1 MHFTYTHTHT
11 HTHACTCTHTHT
23 HTHAHAHTHTHTHM
37 HMHTH
42 HHTGEMTCK
51 QQGLRT
57 ACDTLNSA
65 LQQANSNPD
74 PTERYSFSNEITAV
88 RESSQGD
95 PFILSMLDSL
105 PQAPVMGIQS
115 EAGLK
120 ERFKKV
126 KRICKRVAL
135 VSETGG
141 GLGTYALSYIQSLLT
156 ISTWTSSAV
165 DGTPPSRNM
174 DTFNLLSLAD
184 THLSQGSLEGAVQA
198 MNCLE
203 GEPRR
208 VAQDW
213 LRDAR
218 LYLET
223 RQAVTLISQYIAA
236 TSISIVH

>member
-1 MHFTYTHTHT
+1 
-11 HTHACTCTHTHT
+11 
-23 HTHAHAHTHTHTHM
+23 
-37 HMHTH
+37 
-42 HHTGEMTCK
+42 MTRK

-88 RESSQGD
+88 RESSQSD

-120 ERFKKV
+120 ERFKVV

-135 VSETGG
+135 VPETGG

-218 LYLET
+218 LYL
-223 RQAVTLISQYIAA
+223 Y
-236 TSISIVH
+236 